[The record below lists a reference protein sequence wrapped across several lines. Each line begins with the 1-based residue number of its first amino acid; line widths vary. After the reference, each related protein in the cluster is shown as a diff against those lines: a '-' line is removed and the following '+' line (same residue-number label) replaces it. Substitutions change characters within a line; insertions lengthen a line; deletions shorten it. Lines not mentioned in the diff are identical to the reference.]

1 MAVLFVALGTAN
13 AQHDHGSHGQT
24 KGSKDK
30 AMHGDMQMK
39 DGQMIYDVSVDF
51 KHQLTEVYSAS
62 LELTD
67 SFVSDK
73 VNSVSISSTKVKSA
87 LGKVDM
93 NLLNSSEAHMDWMMN
108 LKDMNAALDQISS
121 ATDLNVQR
129 TAYASFNQALY
140 RSITA
145 FGTTSGTI
153 YYQYCPMAL
162 ENKGGYWLSDSG
174 VVRNPYLGS
183 KMLSCGSTKETI
195 N

>member
-1 MAVLFVALGTAN
+1 MKKQIVMMAVLFVALGTAN

-108 LKDMNAALDQISS
+108 LKDMNAEEVKILLIKENS
-121 ATDLNVQR
+121 
-129 TAYASFNQALY
+129 NQFILAKKGIFKKIRFTNEIDKLCSIKRLFSIHIECRHR
-140 RSITA
+140 RSRPLRSQLRHRHQSQGRPLCA
-145 FGTTSGTI
+145 
-153 YYQYCPMAL
+153 
-162 ENKGGYWLSDSG
+162 
-174 VVRNPYLGS
+174 
-183 KMLSCGSTKETI
+183 
-195 N
+195 